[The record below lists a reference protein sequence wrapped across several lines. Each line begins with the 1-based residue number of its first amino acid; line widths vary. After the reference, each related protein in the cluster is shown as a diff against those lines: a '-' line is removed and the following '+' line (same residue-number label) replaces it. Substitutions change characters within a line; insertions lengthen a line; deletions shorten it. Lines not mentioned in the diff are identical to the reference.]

1 MCILGCV
8 CVGHICAHPCMR
20 VHVCIK
26 VEQQRITVDT
36 AAALES
42 DNAASLLPPL
52 PSVSVIPRSL
62 SLSLLFI
69 TWELCRGVNN
79 NSHLYLLVDGVKRR
93 RETGG
98 GGGGGE
104 DSGCTPAAR
113 GENCHN
119 DRGGDREM
127 KGREKTSV
135 GGGAGEGD
143 VAWKEG
149 RKAGRK
155 ERRSS
160 REKDERRQ
168 KTRGGKR
175 ESSCVCYRLLT
186 SVCPAL

>member
-1 MCILGCV
+1 
-8 CVGHICAHPCMR
+8 MR

-52 PSVSVIPRSL
+52 PSVSVIPLSL

-98 GGGGGE
+98 GAEGGAR
-104 DSGCTPAAR
+104 TVAAR
-113 GENCHN
+113 PPRGEKIAT
-119 DRGGDREM
+119 M
-127 KGREKTSV
+127 T
-135 GGGAGEGD
+135 EG
-143 VAWKEG
+143 VI
-149 RKAGRK
+149 
-155 ERRSS
+155 ER
-160 REKDERRQ
+160 
-168 KTRGGKR
+168 
-175 ESSCVCYRLLT
+175 
-186 SVCPAL
+186 